1 MFLSKRKR
9 EANRANAQKST
20 GPLTEIGRER
30 VSRNARK
37 HGLTGAFE
45 VLEGEDQEMFDG
57 LLNRLMEEE
66 KPACLAEI
74 ELVKKM
80 AEHTWCSERAS
91 RLQEGCF
98 IISRTDEQRRN
109 LEGQAVI
116 DPQLERFTRY
126 QAHHDRA
133 YERASAEL
141 LKRRKERLLAERGFV
156 SQQRAEAQEKRRD
169 EKHTWHVER
178 VKTAVAREKVKL
190 EREIIRKEQVKT
202 AAPGQI
208 EPLENPEDAKIA
220 A

>member
-1 MFLSKRKR
+1 MFTSLRKR
-9 EANRANAQKST
+9 NANRANAQKST

-116 DPQLERFTRY
+116 DPQLERFMRY

-133 YERASAEL
+133 YARASAEL

-156 SQQRAEAQEKRRD
+156 SQQRAEQREKRCEEVHVYR
-169 EKHTWHVER
+169 VER
-178 VKTAVAREKVKL
+178 GKIAVAIDKTKL
-190 EREIIRKEQVKT
+190 EREIMQTDKLKT
-202 AAPGQI
+202 AAAAPQS
-208 EPLENPEDAKIA
+208 EQIA